1 VGNVTYNLAEGTKGP
16 LRPDSACCPKEDA
29 KMRSLKLL
37 LLVAGLS
44 ALVVPVFLPAHLLI
58 AQAQQCPNGI
68 CP

>member
-1 VGNVTYNLAEGTKGP
+1 MKGP
-16 LRPDSACCPKEDA
+16 LPSDSCLLLVKEDA

-37 LLVAGLS
+37 LLLAGLS
-44 ALVVPVFLPAHLLI
+44 ALVVPVFLPAPFVG